1 MAYLIDDKERFVP
14 TWVAAVKH
22 LQANGRQAKN
32 LVLEINKPTIVTADD
47 QVILARVDQELRKN
61 LEANPKDP
69 DLSINT
75 VAGTIFPQ
83 GVYSRHGAPA
93 FYGKFQ
99 DLMKRGKKPHT
110 WGTYAMR
117 LMHRV
122 SPGGYILNP
131 LQDVVA
137 KLHKAAHGGKAVKS
151 NYELGMHECYA
162 DDDFDMGAAEVPIT
176 DPFKDTRD
184 RGIPCLSHLTFK
196 LLDGQV
202 HLTAIYRTHFYCQ
215 RALGNLKG
223 LSQLLNFVATE
234 AKIEVGTLTCIST
247 LACLDVKS
255 WSSVKNGNAVVA
267 AL

>member
-1 MAYLIDDKERFVP
+1 MAYVIDDKERFVP
-14 TWVAAVKH
+14 TWVQAVKH
-22 LQANGRQAKN
+22 LQANGRQVTN
-32 LVLEINKPTIVTADD
+32 LVLEITKPTLVTQAD
-47 QVILARVDQELRKN
+47 QQILALIDQQLRDNSAAK
-61 LEANPKDP
+61 PKEP

-83 GVYSRHGAPA
+83 GVYARHAPPE

-99 DLMKRGKKPHT
+99 DLMKKGRKPHT

-122 SPGGYILNP
+122 SPEGNILNP
-131 LQDVVA
+131 LENVVE
-137 KLHKAAHGGKAVKS
+137 KLHKATHGGKAVKS
-151 NYELGMHECYA
+151 NYEVGMHQCYTDA
-162 DDDFDMGAAEVPIT
+162 DFDNEAVEVPIT
-176 DPFKDTRD
+176 DPFKDTKD

-202 HLTAIYRTHFYCQ
+202 HLTAIYRTHYYCQ

-234 AKIEVGTLTCIST
+234 AEIEIGTLTCIST
-247 LACLDVKS
+247 LACLDVENWTS
-255 WSSVKNGNAVVA
+255 TRNGSAVA
-267 AL
+267 AAL